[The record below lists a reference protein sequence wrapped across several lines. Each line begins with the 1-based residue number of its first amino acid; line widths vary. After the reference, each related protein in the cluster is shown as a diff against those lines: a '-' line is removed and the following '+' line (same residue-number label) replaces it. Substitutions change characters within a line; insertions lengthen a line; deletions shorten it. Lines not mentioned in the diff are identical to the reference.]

1 MLRLVNDDPPG
12 VAPVGPE
19 SIGTPNLSSFLE
31 QYRPMLKL
39 LSAADVN
46 FLSRQQYSHVG
57 HFRRERAAIYFQ
69 YLGELC
75 RDLRAL
81 PLWMAPNDGEA
92 FIELDKA
99 SWLMQKMLVKLALEG
114 VLYYIGIPR
123 RDSGRVQR
131 CFERLGSLLSA
142 AA

>member
-1 MLRLVNDDPPG
+1 MLRLVNDDPHEPSSL
-12 VAPVGPE
+12 GPE
-19 SIGTPNLSSFLE
+19 SIGTQDLSSFLD

-39 LSAADVN
+39 LSAADVT
-46 FLSRQQYSHVG
+46 FLKHQQYSDVG

-69 YLGELC
+69 YLGELS

-81 PLWMAPNDGEA
+81 PLWVAPNDGEA

-99 SWLMQKMLVKLALEG
+99 SWLVQKMLVTLALEG
-114 VLYYIGIPR
+114 VLYYIGFPR
-123 RDSGRVQR
+123 RDSGQVQR
-131 CFERLGSLLSA
+131 CFERLGRLLSA

>member
-1 MLRLVNDDPPG
+1 MLRLVNDDPQG
-12 VAPVGPE
+12 VGSVGPE

-31 QYRPMLKL
+31 QYLPMLKL

-46 FLSRQQYSHVG
+46 FLSRQQYSNVG

-81 PLWMAPNDGEA
+81 PLWAAPNDGEA
-92 FIELDKA
+92 FIELDKS

-123 RDSGRVQR
+123 RDSRRVQH
-131 CFERLGSLLSA
+131 CFEQLGRLLSA
-142 AA
+142 AE

>member
-1 MLRLVNDDPPG
+1 VLRLVNDDPQG
-12 VAPVGPE
+12 IASVGPE

-46 FLSRQQYSHVG
+46 FLSRQQYSDVG

-81 PLWMAPNDGEA
+81 PLWAAPNDGAA

-131 CFERLGSLLSA
+131 CFERLGSLLNA

>member
-1 MLRLVNDDPPG
+1 MEAQD
-12 VAPVGPE
+12 
-19 SIGTPNLSSFLE
+19 LSSFLQ
-31 QYRPMLKL
+31 QYRPMLRL
-39 LSAADVN
+39 LSGADLVW
-46 FLSRQQYSHVG
+46 LSQEQYSDLG

-81 PLWMAPNDGEA
+81 PLWAAPDDPEA

-99 SWLMQKMLVKLALEG
+99 SWTMQKMLVKLALEG

-123 RDSGRVQR
+123 RDSGLVER
-131 CFERLGSLLSA
+131 CFEKLGSLLSA